1 MAQERNNPSIL
12 IWGVAAVT
20 FLAVIAAIV
29 IQSAETSRSK
39 LPDLGDVPNFII
51 KTADEGKFT
60 RADLNGRLHVVSFMF
75 TRCQGVC
82 PVMSANIRK
91 MYDLY
96 RGSDKVHF
104 LSISVDPD
112 YDTPAVLKEY
122 AKNYGVNDSRWTF
135 ATGPLVDVA
144 ALIEHGFMLDASDLP
159 GNHPARLVLVDDSGQ
174 IRGYYDYN
182 DDADLE
188 RLRENIRTLARAM

>member
-1 MAQERNNPSIL
+1 MTSNKSNSSFIV
-12 IWGVAAVT
+12 WGVAVVAL
-20 FLAVIAAIV
+20 LAVIAAIV
-29 IQSAETSRSK
+29 IQFAESSRSK
-39 LPDLGDVPNFII
+39 LPELGDVPNFIL

-60 RADLNGRLHVVSFMF
+60 RADLNGRLHVVCFMF

-112 YDTPAVLKEY
+112 FDTPAVLKEY
-122 AKNYGVNDSRWTF
+122 AKSYGVNDDRWTF
-135 ATGPLVDVA
+135 ATGALIDVA
-144 ALIEHGFMLDASDLP
+144 ALIEHGFMLDASELP

-188 RLRENIRTLARAM
+188 RLRENTRTLARSM

>member
-1 MAQERNNPSIL
+1 MTAAKSNSSFI
-12 IWGVAAVT
+12 IWGVALVAL
-20 FLAVIAAIV
+20 LAVIAAVV
-29 IQSAETSRSK
+29 IQSAESSRSK
-39 LPDLGDVPNFII
+39 LPELGDVPNFIL

-60 RADLNGRLHVVSFMF
+60 RTDLNGRLHVVCFMF

-91 MYDLY
+91 MYDFY

-112 YDTPAVLKEY
+112 YDTPAVLKDY
-122 AKNYGVNDSRWTF
+122 AKSYGVDDKRWIF

-144 ALIEHGFMLDASDLP
+144 ALIEHGFMLDASELP
-159 GNHPARLVLVDDSGQ
+159 GNHPARLVLVDQSGQ
-174 IRGYYDYN
+174 IRGYYSYN
-182 DDADLE
+182 DDEELE
-188 RLRENIRTLARAM
+188 LLRENIRTLARAM